1 MAVTAQQ
8 GVGTS
13 HNKLLEKPW
22 LESLLLW
29 CWHSS
34 AELCFES
41 RHRKSIHLDLT
52 GADFC
57 SRWMSSLL
65 WLNRCIILLEP
76 VSGRRRRWRRLG
88 SFTRRLPLM
97 TQSESPGICP
107 VTRTKTGMGSDSS
120 YSNSVW
126 AGPSPRPPPLP
137 SPTPP
142 GQCSFVLEPREGED
156 VNTLRCCTKADSL
169 GRAAYV
175 YKLEFSF

>member
-65 WLNRCIILLEP
+65 WLNRCIILLTW
-76 VSGRRRRWRRLG
+76 SL
-88 SFTRRLPLM
+88 
-97 TQSESPGICP
+97 SPGGGGAGWGLSP
-107 VTRTKTGMGSDSS
+107 VGFHSWRSPRVQESALSPGQRQEWGQTRPTQTLSELARRPG
-120 YSNSVW
+120 
-126 AGPSPRPPPLP
+126 RPPPP
-137 SPTPP
+137 SP
-142 GQCSFVLEPREGED
+142 
-156 VNTLRCCTKADSL
+156 DSPWTVQL
-169 GRAAYV
+169 CARTERRGGC
-175 YKLEFSF
+175 

>member
-22 LESLLLW
+22 LESFLLW
-29 CWHSS
+29 CWHSG
-34 AELCFES
+34 AELCFQS

-52 GADFC
+52 GAGFC

-76 VSGRRRRWRRLG
+76 ASGRRRWCRLG

-107 VTRTKTGMGSDSS
+107 VTRTKTGMGSDLSC
-120 YSNSVW
+120 SNSVW
-126 AGPSPRPPPLP
+126 AGPWPQP
-137 SPTPP
+137 SP
-142 GQCSFVLEPREGED
+142 SLPR
-156 VNTLRCCTKADSL
+156 LPLDSAAL
-169 GRAAYV
+169 CLNWEKGRMSTRSDAV
-175 YKLEFSF
+175 QMLTV

>member
-65 WLNRCIILLEP
+65 WLNRCIILLTWSLSPSGGGGGGAGWGLSP
-76 VSGRRRRWRRLG
+76 VGFHSWRSPRVQESALSPGQRQEWGQTRPTQTLSELARRPGRPPSLP
-88 SFTRRLPLM
+88 RLPLDSAALCSNREKGRM
-97 TQSESPGICP
+97 L
-107 VTRTKTGMGSDSS
+107 TRSDA
-120 YSNSVW
+120 V
-126 AGPSPRPPPLP
+126 P
-137 SPTPP
+137 
-142 GQCSFVLEPREGED
+142 
-156 VNTLRCCTKADSL
+156 
-169 GRAAYV
+169 
-175 YKLEFSF
+175 KLTV